1 MSARR
6 EAVQRLF
13 TPEQANKALPLVRRI
28 TRDIVDDYRGL
39 HEARRRRER
48 VKLDVEDKPTP
59 TQGDAMHRLD
69 QEAEHHQE
77 RVESCLEELDL
88 VGCQL
93 KDFEK
98 GLIDFP
104 SEIGGKPVLLCWKLG
119 EKAVE
124 FWHSLD
130 GGFSGRQPLES

>member
-1 MSARR
+1 MTAKRD
-6 EAVQRLF
+6 ALQRLF

-28 TRDIVDDYRGL
+28 ARDIVDSYRGL
-39 HEARRRRER
+39 YDVRAEHDK
-48 VKLDVEDKPTP
+48 VKGQIDGAPTP
-59 TQGDAMHRLD
+59 GQGDDLQRLE
-69 QEAEHHQE
+69 QEADHFQE
-77 RVESCLEELDL
+77 QVENCLEELDL

-104 SEIGGKPVLLCWKLG
+104 SEMEGEPVLLCWKLG
-119 EKAVE
+119 EPAVE

-130 GGFSGRQPLES
+130 GGFSARQPIAS